1 MSFVVRRTDL
11 LERQRGGG
19 EAEECLQGRVLA
31 EGGTVLSRR
40 RGDGEAGDVM
50 TDLARLGDRRFNGYL
65 RIRLPHEL
73 DSQVEAV
80 VAAYVD
86 SSEPDRRAMTNGING
101 RIASVLSAYGQRMAS
116 LTSSRP

>member
-1 MSFVVRRTDL
+1 
-11 LERQRGGG
+11 
-19 EAEECLQGRVLA
+19 
-31 EGGTVLSRR
+31 
-40 RGDGEAGDVM
+40 M